1 MMWIALFAVLI
12 ILSIAAVFYLVSR
25 MHRFSFIKRLEKKNK
40 ILSWTVSVIP
50 VIALGLAFY
59 MINLWSV
66 IIVFIHL
73 FVFWVGCDIIA
84 AFVRKIKSKKNPGTD
99 PEKIRKNY
107 EGLAAV
113 LITTVYLGIGWYL
126 AHHVFVTQ
134 YQINTAKSL
143 GQERLRVV
151 EIADSHL
158 GITLDG
164 EKFARQIE
172 RINQTNP
179 DILVVAGDFVDDD
192 SERDDMIRA
201 CEALGNADTKYGVY
215 FIFGNHDKGYY
226 ESYRNFKTDE
236 LVSELKKNNV
246 VILEDE
252 SMLVNDSFYVIGRQD
267 RSEEQ
272 RSGGRASMQEIM
284 QSLDYS
290 KYMITLDHQPNAYDE
305 EAGSGVDLVLS
316 GHTHGGHIFP
326 AGQIGLWIKANDR
339 VYGTEK
345 RNNTDFI
352 VTSGISGWA
361 IPFKTGT
368 FSEFVIIDIFQK

>member
-1 MMWIALFAVLI
+1 MMWIVLFAVLI
-12 ILSIAAVFYLVSR
+12 ILSIAASFYLVSR
-25 MHRFSFIKRLEKKNK
+25 IHRFSFIKRLEKKNK
-40 ILSWTVSVIP
+40 ILSWIISVIP
-50 VIALGLAFY
+50 LIITGGLFSI
-59 MINLWSV
+59 INIWSV

-73 FVFWVGCDIIA
+73 FVFWIGCDIVASFI
-84 AFVRKIKSKKNPGTD
+84 RKLKKSKPD
-99 PEKIRKNY
+99 PDKIRKNY
-107 EGLAAV
+107 EGLAAI
-113 LITTVYLGIGWYL
+113 LITAVYLGMGWYL

-134 YQINTAKSL
+134 YQLKTNKSL
-143 GQERLRVV
+143 GQDNLRIV

-164 EKFARQIE
+164 EKFAQQIE
-172 RINQTNP
+172 HINQTNP
-179 DILVVAGDFVDDD
+179 DILVIAGDFVDDD
-192 SERDDMIRA
+192 SEKEDMIRA
-201 CEALGNADTKYGVY
+201 CEALGNAKTNYGVY

-226 ESYRNFKTDE
+226 EGYRNFKTDE
-236 LVSELKKNNV
+236 LVTELEKNNV
-246 VILEDE
+246 IILEDE
-252 SMLVNDSFYVIGRQD
+252 SILVNDSFYVIGRQD
-267 RSEEQ
+267 KSEEQ
-272 RSGGRASMQEIM
+272 RSGGRSSMQDII
-284 QSLDYS
+284 SDLDSS

-305 EAGSGVDLVLS
+305 EAQSGVDLVLS

-368 FSEFVIIDIFQK
+368 FSEFVIIDITN